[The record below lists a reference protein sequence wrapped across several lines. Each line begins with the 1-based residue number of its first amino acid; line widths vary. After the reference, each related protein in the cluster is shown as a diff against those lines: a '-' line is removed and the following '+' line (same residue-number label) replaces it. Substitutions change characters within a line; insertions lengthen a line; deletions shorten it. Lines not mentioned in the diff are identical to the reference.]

1 MRKILE
7 EHIVAKMSENN
18 IQELDQLKQ
27 SLDDSKEI
35 IIQWFQEKL

>member
-1 MRKILE
+1 
-7 EHIVAKMSENN
+7 MSENN